1 MVRLNFSFFH
11 TVSHCNQ
18 TIIFREN
25 IKETLMVSAYDTAI
39 RHSRERY
46 RNEFTSA
53 PNNTKRVQD
62 VGMKSRGH
70 FVVVVIGRFKIGDL
84 FRIWVDQLL
93 VKVYIN
99 KSRSKWQNFA
109 RQCRIQ
115 NTTGCTI

>member
-1 MVRLNFSFFH
+1 
-11 TVSHCNQ
+11 
-18 TIIFREN
+18 
-25 IKETLMVSAYDTAI
+25 MVSAYDTAI

-53 PNNTKRVQD
+53 PNDTKRVQD

-93 VKVYIN
+93 K
-99 KSRSKWQNFA
+99 KSLYQ
-109 RQCRIQ
+109 
-115 NTTGCTI
+115 

>member
-1 MVRLNFSFFH
+1 MFHFFH

-25 IKETLMVSAYDTAI
+25 IKETLMVSAYDMAI

-93 VKVYIN
+93 K
-99 KSRSKWQNFA
+99 KSLYQ
-109 RQCRIQ
+109 
-115 NTTGCTI
+115 